1 MESINVSEY
10 LTLAENSTVATIN
23 LSARHNPWGAKRDP
37 LFIVI
42 PMTVLYSLI
51 FLTGVIGNV
60 STCIVI
66 ARNRHMH
73 TATNYYLFSLAI
85 SDLLLL
91 ISGLPQEMYQLW
103 SKYPY
108 VFGQALCVLLGLAAE
123 TSSNATVLTITAFTV
138 ERYVAICHPF
148 FSHTVSKLSRAI
160 KFVIAIWIMAILCAT
175 PQAMQFGLI
184 YATDRRGNL
193 IDPDEFNMCGLKEHY
208 PYSFEVSTFLF
219 FFAPMS
225 AITIL
230 YILIG
235 VRLRKSTSRKAGQRL
250 RDSRRSHGQ
259 AKSTTRVVKMLVV
272 VVVAFFICWAPFQTQ
287 RLYALYFSPSGN
299 TSPRTIL
306 IYKFITYASGLLY
319 YLSTTINP
327 FLYNIMSLKFREAF
341 KNTLTKCLNGR
352 EVLQSEGG
360 GGSSGGVGAGGV
372 FPRFNYSVLSHR
384 SVRHNNS
391 TNNSLNNNNSCSS
404 SNSYIDPVD
413 LNRRPLVVSFRKKNT
428 RTSSLEF
435 SGNSPEKRELLQ
447 VPRMETFMP
456 GAPKSP
462 SAQTRTAIIRTISTK
477 YSPVRIKSGK
487 QNGIQK
493 IPRIEDIEIFQESQL
508 KILQTKHAQHHQQ
521 QQQQQHYHRHHHH
534 HHNYHHQSHHKEMEN
549 DDENHSC
556 SVHSDDK
563 QHTSCVDENDEDH
576 VNYVKKSFTV
586 PCLMMN

>member
-1 MESINVSEY
+1 
-10 LTLAENSTVATIN
+10 
-23 LSARHNPWGAKRDP
+23 
-37 LFIVI
+37 
-42 PMTVLYSLI
+42 MTVLYSLI

-108 VFGQALCVLLGLAAE
+108 VFGQELCLLLGLAAE

-148 FSHTVSKLSRAI
+148 FSHTLSKLSRAI
-160 KFVIAIWIMAILCAT
+160 KFVVAIWIVAILCAM

-184 YATDRRGNL
+184 YAVDKRGNL

-219 FFAPMS
+219 FFAPMTV
-225 AITIL
+225 ITIL

-235 VRLRKSTSRKAGQRL
+235 VRLRKTTSKKADQRI
-250 RDSRRSHGQ
+250 RDSRRSHQ
-259 AKSTTRVVKMLVV
+259 PRSTTRVVKMLVV

-287 RLYALYFSPSGN
+287 RLYALYFSSGGN
-299 TSPRTIL
+299 TSPTTIL
-306 IYKFITYASGLLY
+306 IYKLITYASGLLY

-360 GGSSGGVGAGGV
+360 GGSSGGIVPGGV

-384 SVRHNNS
+384 SARNNNNS
-391 TNNSLNNNNSCSS
+391 TNNSNNNNSCSS
-404 SNSYIDPVD
+404 SNSYIDPLD

-428 RTSSLEF
+428 RTSTSSLEF
-435 SGNSPEKRELLQ
+435 RSPEKRELLQ
-447 VPRMETFMP
+447 ISKTDAFIQL
-456 GAPKSP
+456 PKSP
-462 SAQTRTAIIRTISTK
+462 EN
-477 YSPVRIKSGK
+477 SPIHIKNYK
-487 QNGIQK
+487 QNGMQK
-493 IPRIEDIEIFQESQL
+493 VIKIEDIEIFQESQL
-508 KILQTKHAQHHQQ
+508 RIQKKQAKK
-521 QQQQQHYHRHHHH
+521 R
-534 HHNYHHQSHHKEMEN
+534 KEKEIEN
-549 DDENHSC
+549 LSC
-556 SVHSDDK
+556 SLNSDEK
-563 QHTSCVDENDEDH
+563 QSSSTEDNDFDI
-576 VNYVKKSFTV
+576 NFVKKSFTV